1 MKKNRTRRAN
11 RSSTSTSTSTSRMC
25 NDRRA
30 HAKKSR
36 IRRQLGGRTANVMSP
51 LIKYNKGDA
60 PSAKLACTKC
70 GGAKFLVKTITLGTK
85 VKSFFA
91 AEIFNNRFKIFQ
103 CTGCGF
109 VQLYSNSITCDGK
122 SCDPVF

>member
-1 MKKNRTRRAN
+1 MKKYRTRHAN
-11 RSSTSTSTSTSRMC
+11 RSRH
-25 NDRRA
+25 NHA
-30 HAKKSR
+30 HAKKTR
-36 IRRQLGGRTANVMSP
+36 TQRGGRTANVMSP
-51 LIKYNKGDA
+51 LIKYTKGDA
-60 PSAKLACTKC
+60 PSTKLACTKC
-70 GGAKFLVKTITLGTK
+70 SGAKFLVKTITLGTK

-109 VQLYSNSITCDGK
+109 VQMYSNSITCDGK